1 MSHIWQL
8 QEAKIHLGNL
18 IEEAEKLMAQLI
30 NYPGSAKAVVLSIA
44 NYRKLLK
51 PKNTLVEFFQ
61 QSPLVGVSL
70 DLDRDQDTGREIN
83 LVPPISSVAIH
94 V

>member
-8 QEAKIHLGNL
+8 QDAQLHLGDL
-18 IEEAEKLMAQLI
+18 IKEAEKNGAQLI
-30 NYPGSAKAVVLSIA
+30 NYQGKAKAVVLSIA
-44 NYRKLLK
+44 SYRNLLK

-70 DLDRDQDTGREIN
+70 ELNRDQDTGREID
-83 LVPPISSVAIH
+83 LE
-94 V
+94 

>member
-8 QEAKIHLGNL
+8 QEAEIHLGDL
-18 IEEAEKLMAQLI
+18 IEKAEKHGAQLI
-30 NYPGSAKAVVLSIA
+30 NYQGKAKAVVLSIA

-83 LVPPISSVAIH
+83 LE
-94 V
+94 